1 MTTESRARTQALNDL
16 FDEAFEEIDPA
27 AESPLYGQLCS
38 LQERYGQAE
47 LIAVG
52 GMKRILKVL
61 DRHGNRHVA
70 MARLHEDASDL
81 LFDPFIREARL
92 TALLEHPNVISVHDV
107 GVDREGQPYFT
118 MDLKVGDGLDV
129 VLQEALAG
137 GGYSLSERL
146 DIFLK
151 VCDAITYAHSRD
163 VIHLDLK
170 PANIQVGHHGEV
182 LVCDWGLAKLIGGTD
197 EVDDDVL
204 LNPDLLSGMT
214 VYGKV
219 KGTPGYM
226 APEQIRGGD
235 RDKRTDIYALGALL
249 YAVLT
254 CRPPLDGDTDTMLQA
269 TASGDIVPPTE
280 RGSGVPESLSAVVM
294 KAMALEPT
302 DRYASVRDL
311 ITDVRAFL
319 GGFSPVAHKSG
330 LSTEFLLFYR
340 RHRVSCNLA
349 AAFLAMVVLVTALF
363 VDRLSDKRAQAE
375 TLAARLRVEKQET
388 ETLAAR
394 LQVEKN
400 ETETLAARLRVEKE
414 DSETLLREV
423 GLLATALPSDLVAT
437 GDQFSNDFFY
447 QLPLVS
453 YELTMRSVNDMIQTE
468 PERADEARARL
479 AYLYFMSADFA
490 EAKPLFAINPERMRG
505 LARVN
510 EALARSF
517 DPDEHKTSAS
527 QLAGVIQTLQSM
539 NRRALAEMILSYDY
553 ASLGYREGYE
563 LAVMATFGDHA
574 HCFNYEA
581 ETQTLTI
588 DGGGEFIS
596 LRTNQGQYPL
606 RFLPIKRLVL
616 IDTVISDSSEIGDL
630 EMLEVADLRGSQ
642 ISSMGDLNLFPQLKT
657 LIVRPGQLPQ
667 EEEDRLLPQVRI
679 SIQQPGSVEGED

>member
-1 MTTESRARTQALNDL
+1 MTEESRDRTQALNNL
-16 FDEAFEEIDPA
+16 FEEAFEEIDPA

-47 LIAVG
+47 PIAVG

-70 MARLHEDASDL
+70 MARLHEDASEL

-107 GVDREGQPYFT
+107 GVDKEGKPYFT

-129 VLQEALAG
+129 VLQKALADG
-137 GGYSLSERL
+137 GCPLSDRL
-146 DIFLK
+146 EIFLK

-170 PANIQVGHHGEV
+170 PANIQVGHYGEV
-182 LVCDWGLAKLIGGTD
+182 LVCDWGLGKLIGGTD
-197 EVDDDVL
+197 EIDDDEL

-214 VYGKV
+214 VYGQV

-226 APEQIRGGD
+226 APEQIRGED

-254 CRPPLDGDTDTMLQA
+254 CRPPIDGDTDAMLQA
-269 TASGDIVPPTE
+269 AVTGDIVPPTV

-294 KAMALEPT
+294 KAMALEPA
-302 DRYASVRDL
+302 DRYASVSDL

-319 GGFSPVAHKSG
+319 GGFSPVAHESG

-340 RHRVSCNLA
+340 RNRVSCNLA
-349 AAFLAMVVLVTALF
+349 AVFVVMVVVVTALF
-363 VDRLSDKRAQAE
+363 VDRLSAKRVQAE
-375 TLAARLRVEKQET
+375 NLAEHLREEKQ
-388 ETLAAR
+388 
-394 LQVEKN
+394 

-423 GLLATALPSDLVAT
+423 GLMATALPSDLVAT

-453 YELTMRSVNDMIQTE
+453 YELSMRSVNEMIRTE
-468 PERADEARARL
+468 PERADEARGQL
-479 AYLYFMSADFA
+479 AYLYFLSAEFA
-490 EAKPLFAINPERMRG
+490 KAKPYFGINPERMRG
-505 LARVN
+505 LVRVN
-510 EALARSF
+510 EVLAESF
-517 DPDEHKTSAS
+517 DPDKHKTSAT
-527 QLAGVIQTLQSM
+527 QLAGIIETVQSM
-539 NRRALAEMILSYDY
+539 NRKALAGKILSYDY
-553 ASLGYREGYE
+553 ASLEYREGYG
-563 LAVMATFGDHA
+563 LAVAAMFGDHA
-574 HCFNYEA
+574 HCFSYEA

-588 DGGGEFIS
+588 DGGGESFS
-596 LRTNQGQYPL
+596 LRTKDEQYPL
-606 RFLPIKRLVL
+606 RFLPIKRLIL
-616 IDTVISDSSEIGDL
+616 IDTLIPNSSEIVDL
-630 EMLEVADLRGSQ
+630 KMLEVADLRGSQ
-642 ISSMGDLNLFPQLKT
+642 ISSMGDLNMFPQLKT
-657 LIVRPGQLPQ
+657 LIVRPDQLSQ
-667 EEEDRLLPQVRI
+667 EEKNRLRPQVRI
-679 SIQQPGSVEGED
+679 Q

>member
-1 MTTESRARTQALNDL
+1 MTEESRDRTQALNNL
-16 FDEAFEEIDPA
+16 FEEAFEEIDPA

-47 LIAVG
+47 PIAVG

-70 MARLHEDASDL
+70 MARLHEDASEL

-107 GVDREGQPYFT
+107 GVDKEGQPYFT

-129 VLQEALAG
+129 VLQKALAD
-137 GGYSLSERL
+137 GGYPLSDRL

-170 PANIQVGHHGEV
+170 PANIQVGHYGEV
-182 LVCDWGLAKLIGGTD
+182 LVCDWGLGKLIGGTD
-197 EVDDDVL
+197 EIDDDEL

-214 VYGKV
+214 VYGQV

-226 APEQIRGGD
+226 APEQIRGED

-254 CRPPLDGDTDTMLQA
+254 CRPPIDGDTDAMLQA
-269 TASGDIVPPTE
+269 AVTGDIVPPTV

-294 KAMALEPT
+294 KAMALEPA
-302 DRYASVRDL
+302 DRYASVSDL

-319 GGFSPVAHKSG
+319 GGFSPVAHESG

-340 RHRVSCNLA
+340 RNRVSCNLA
-349 AAFLAMVVLVTALF
+349 AVFVVMVVVVTALF
-363 VDRLSDKRAQAE
+363 VDRLSAKRVQAE
-375 TLAARLRVEKQET
+375 NLAEHLREEKQ
-388 ETLAAR
+388 
-394 LQVEKN
+394 

-423 GLLATALPSDLVAT
+423 GLMATALPSDLVAT

-453 YELTMRSVNDMIQTE
+453 YELSMRSVNEMIRTE
-468 PERADEARARL
+468 PERADEARGQL
-479 AYLYFMSADFA
+479 AYLYFLSAEFA
-490 EAKPLFAINPERMRG
+490 KAKPYFAINPERMRG
-505 LARVN
+505 LVRVN
-510 EALARSF
+510 EVLAESF
-517 DPDEHKTSAS
+517 DPDKHKTSAT
-527 QLAGVIQTLQSM
+527 QLAGIIETVQSM
-539 NRRALAEMILSYDY
+539 NRKALAGKILSYDY
-553 ASLGYREGYE
+553 ASLGYREGYG
-563 LAVMATFGDHA
+563 LAVAAMFGDHA
-574 HCFNYEA
+574 HCFSYEA

-588 DGGGEFIS
+588 DGGGESFS
-596 LRTNQGQYPL
+596 LRTKDEQYPL
-606 RFLPIKRLVL
+606 RFLPIKRLIL
-616 IDTVISDSSEIGDL
+616 IDTLIPNSSEIVDL
-630 EMLEVADLRGSQ
+630 KMLEVADLRGSQ
-642 ISSMGDLNLFPQLKT
+642 ISSMGDLNMFPQLKT
-657 LIVRPGQLPQ
+657 LIVRPDQLSQ
-667 EEEDRLLPQVRI
+667 EEKNRLRPQVRI
-679 SIQQPGSVEGED
+679 Q

>member
-1 MTTESRARTQALNDL
+1 MTEESRDRTQALNNL
-16 FDEAFEEIDPA
+16 FEEAFEEIDPA

-107 GVDREGQPYFT
+107 GVDKEGKPYFT

-129 VLQEALAG
+129 VLQKALADG
-137 GGYSLSERL
+137 GCPLSDRL

-170 PANIQVGHHGEV
+170 PANIQVGHYGEV
-182 LVCDWGLAKLIGGTD
+182 LVCDWGLGKLIGDTD
-197 EVDDDVL
+197 EIDDDVL

-214 VYGKV
+214 VYGQV

-226 APEQIRGGD
+226 APEQIRGEN

-254 CRPPLDGDTDTMLQA
+254 CRPPLAGDADTMQQA
-269 TASGDIVPPTE
+269 ALSGDIVPPTE

-294 KAMALEPT
+294 KAMALEPA
-302 DRYASVRDL
+302 DRYASVSDL
-311 ITDVRAFL
+311 ITEVRAFL
-319 GGFSPVAHKSG
+319 GGFSPIAHKSG

-349 AAFLAMVVLVTALF
+349 AAFVAIVVVVTALF
-363 VDRLSDKRAQAE
+363 VDRLSSKREQAE
-375 TLAARLRVEKQET
+375 MLAAHLREEKHET
-388 ETLAAR
+388 EI
-394 LQVEKN
+394 
-400 ETETLAARLRVEKE
+400 LAARLRVEKE

-423 GLLATALPSDLVAT
+423 GLLASALPSDLVAA
-437 GDQFSNDFFY
+437 GDQFSNSFY
-447 QLPLVS
+447 YQRPLVS
-453 YELTMRSVNDMIQTE
+453 YELTMRSVNDMIRAE
-468 PERADEARARL
+468 PERADEARAQL
-479 AYLYFMSADFA
+479 GYLYFMSAEFA
-490 EAKPLFAINPERMRG
+490 KAKPYFEINPKSMRG
-505 LARVN
+505 LAGVN
-510 EALARSF
+510 KVLAESF
-517 DPDEHKTSAS
+517 DPDKHKTSAT
-527 QLAGVIQTLQSM
+527 QLTRIIETLETM
-539 NRRALAEMILSYDY
+539 GRRGMAAKFLAYDY

-563 LAVMATFGDHA
+563 LAVAATFGDHA

-588 DGGGEFIS
+588 SGGDELSS
-596 LRTNQGQYPL
+596 LRTKQGQYPL
-606 RFLPIKRLVL
+606 RFLPIKRLILMDTL
-616 IDTVISDSSEIGDL
+616 ISNSSEIADL
-630 EMLEVADLRGSQ
+630 KMLEVADLRGSQ
-642 ISSMGDLNLFPQLKT
+642 ISSMGDLNRFPQLKT
-657 LIVRPGQLPQ
+657 LIVRPEQLSQ
-667 EEEDRLLPQVRI
+667 EEKNRLRPQVRI
-679 SIQQPGSVEGED
+679 K

>member
-1 MTTESRARTQALNDL
+1 MTEESRDRTQALNNL
-16 FDEAFEEIDPA
+16 FEEAFEEIDPA
-27 AESPLYGQLCS
+27 GESPLYGQLCS

-47 LIAVG
+47 PIAVG

-70 MARLHEDASDL
+70 MARLHEDASEL

-107 GVDREGQPYFT
+107 GVDKEGKPYFT

-129 VLQEALAG
+129 VLQKALADG
-137 GGYSLSERL
+137 GCPLSDRL

-170 PANIQVGHHGEV
+170 PANIQVGHYGEV
-182 LVCDWGLAKLIGGTD
+182 LVCDWGLGKLIGDTD
-197 EVDDDVL
+197 EIDDDVL

-214 VYGKV
+214 VYGQV

-226 APEQIRGGD
+226 APEQIRGED

-254 CRPPLDGDTDTMLQA
+254 CRPPLAGDTDAMLQA
-269 TASGDIVPPTE
+269 AVTGDIVPPTE

-294 KAMALEPT
+294 KAMALEPA
-302 DRYASVRDL
+302 DRYASVSDL

-319 GGFSPVAHKSG
+319 GGFSPVAHESG

-340 RHRVSCNLA
+340 RNRVSCNLA
-349 AAFLAMVVLVTALF
+349 AVFVVMVVVVTALF
-363 VDRLSDKRAQAE
+363 VDRLSAKRVQAE
-375 TLAARLRVEKQET
+375 NLAEHLREEKQ
-388 ETLAAR
+388 
-394 LQVEKN
+394 

-423 GLLATALPSDLVAT
+423 GLMATALPSDLVAT

-453 YELTMRSVNDMIQTE
+453 YELSMRSVNEMIRTE
-468 PERADEARARL
+468 PERADEARGQL
-479 AYLYFMSADFA
+479 AYLYFLSAEFA
-490 EAKPLFAINPERMRG
+490 KAKPYFAINPERMRG
-505 LARVN
+505 LVRVN
-510 EALARSF
+510 EVLAESF
-517 DPDEHKTSAS
+517 DPDKHKTSAT
-527 QLAGVIQTLQSM
+527 QLAGIIETVQSM
-539 NRRALAEMILSYDY
+539 NRKALAGKILSYDY
-553 ASLGYREGYE
+553 ASLEYREGYG
-563 LAVMATFGDHA
+563 LAVAAMFGDHA
-574 HCFNYEA
+574 HCFSYEA

-588 DGGGEFIS
+588 DGGGESFS
-596 LRTNQGQYPL
+596 LRTKDEQYPL
-606 RFLPIKRLVL
+606 RFLPIKRLIL
-616 IDTVISDSSEIGDL
+616 IDTLIPNSSEIVDL
-630 EMLEVADLRGSQ
+630 KMLEVADLRGSQ
-642 ISSMGDLNLFPQLKT
+642 ISSMGDLNMFPQLKT
-657 LIVRPGQLPQ
+657 LIVRPDQMSQ
-667 EEEDRLLPQVRI
+667 EEKNRLRPQVRI
-679 SIQQPGSVEGED
+679 Q

>member
-1 MTTESRARTQALNDL
+1 MTEESRDRTQALNNL
-16 FDEAFEEIDPA
+16 FEEAFEEIDPA

-47 LIAVG
+47 PIAVG

-70 MARLHEDASDL
+70 MARLHEDASEL

-107 GVDREGQPYFT
+107 GVDKEGQPYFT

-129 VLQEALAG
+129 VLQKALAD
-137 GGYSLSERL
+137 GGYPLSDRL

-170 PANIQVGHHGEV
+170 PANIQVGHYGEV
-182 LVCDWGLAKLIGGTD
+182 LVCDWGLGKLIGGTD
-197 EVDDDVL
+197 EIDDDEL

-214 VYGKV
+214 VYGQV

-226 APEQIRGGD
+226 APEQIRGED

-254 CRPPLDGDTDTMLQA
+254 CRPPIDGDTDAMLQA
-269 TASGDIVPPTE
+269 AVTGDIVPPTV

-294 KAMALEPT
+294 KAMALEPA
-302 DRYASVRDL
+302 DRYASVSDL

-319 GGFSPVAHKSG
+319 GGFSPVAHESG

-340 RHRVSCNLA
+340 RNRVSCNLA
-349 AAFLAMVVLVTALF
+349 AVFVVMVVVVTALF
-363 VDRLSDKRAQAE
+363 VDRLSAKRVQAE
-375 TLAARLRVEKQET
+375 NLAEHLREEKQ
-388 ETLAAR
+388 
-394 LQVEKN
+394 

-423 GLLATALPSDLVAT
+423 GLMATALPSDLVAT

-453 YELTMRSVNDMIQTE
+453 YELSMRSVNEMIRTE
-468 PERADEARARL
+468 PERADEARGQL
-479 AYLYFMSADFA
+479 AYLYFLSAEFA
-490 EAKPLFAINPERMRG
+490 KAKPYFGINPERMRG
-505 LARVN
+505 LVRVN
-510 EALARSF
+510 EVLAESF
-517 DPDEHKTSAS
+517 DPDKHKTSAT
-527 QLAGVIQTLQSM
+527 QLAGIIETVQSM
-539 NRRALAEMILSYDY
+539 NRKALAGKILSYDY
-553 ASLGYREGYE
+553 ASLGYREGYG
-563 LAVMATFGDHA
+563 LAVAVMFGDHA
-574 HCFNYEA
+574 HCFSYEA

-588 DGGGEFIS
+588 DGGGESFS
-596 LRTNQGQYPL
+596 LRTKDEQYPL
-606 RFLPIKRLVL
+606 RFLPIKRLIL
-616 IDTVISDSSEIGDL
+616 IDTLIPNSSEIVDL
-630 EMLEVADLRGSQ
+630 KMLEVADLRGSQ
-642 ISSMGDLNLFPQLKT
+642 ISSMGDLNMFPQLKT
-657 LIVRPGQLPQ
+657 LIVRPDQLSQ
-667 EEEDRLLPQVRI
+667 EEKNRLRPQVRI
-679 SIQQPGSVEGED
+679 Q

>member
-1 MTTESRARTQALNDL
+1 MMEESRDRTQALNNL
-16 FDEAFEEIDPA
+16 FEEAFEEIDPA
-27 AESPLYGQLCS
+27 AESPLYGQLCA
-38 LQERYGQAE
+38 LQERYGEAE

-107 GVDREGQPYFT
+107 GVDKEGQPYFT

-129 VLQEALAG
+129 VLQKALAD
-137 GGYSLSERL
+137 GGYPLSDRL

-170 PANIQVGHHGEV
+170 PANIQVGHYGEV
-182 LVCDWGLAKLIGGTD
+182 LVCDWGLGKLIGDTD
-197 EVDDDVL
+197 EIDDDVL

-214 VYGKV
+214 VYGQV

-226 APEQIRGGD
+226 APEQIRGED

-254 CRPPLDGDTDTMLQA
+254 CRPPLAGDADTMQQA
-269 TASGDIVPPTE
+269 ALSGDVVPPTE

-294 KAMALEPT
+294 KAMALEPA
-302 DRYASVRDL
+302 DRYASVSDL

-319 GGFSPVAHKSG
+319 GGFSPIAHESG

-349 AAFLAMVVLVTALF
+349 AAFVAIVVVVTALF
-363 VDRLSDKRAQAE
+363 VDRLSSKREQAE
-375 TLAARLRVEKQET
+375 MLAAHLREEKHET
-388 ETLAAR
+388 EA
-394 LQVEKN
+394 
-400 ETETLAARLRVEKE
+400 LAARLRVEKE
-414 DSETLLREV
+414 DSETLIREV
-423 GLLATALPSDLVAT
+423 GLLATALPDGLAAT
-437 GDQFSNDFFY
+437 GDQFSDDFFY
-447 QLPLVS
+447 RLPLVT
-453 YELTMRSVNDMIQTE
+453 YELSMRSVNDMIRAE
-468 PERADEARARL
+468 PERADEVRAQL
-479 AYLYFMSADFA
+479 AYLYFISAEFA
-490 EAKPLFAINPERMRG
+490 KAEPYFSINPDRMRG

-510 EALARSF
+510 KVLAESF
-517 DPDEHKTSAS
+517 DPDKHKTSAT
-527 QLAGVIQTLQSM
+527 QLAGIIKTLESK
-539 NRRALAEMILSYDY
+539 RRRGMAAKFLAYDY

-563 LAVMATFGDHA
+563 LAVAATFGDHA

-581 ETQTLTI
+581 ETHTLTI
-588 DGGGEFIS
+588 SGGGELSF
-596 LRTNQGQYPL
+596 LRTKQGQYPL
-606 RFLPIKRLVL
+606 RFLPIKRLILV
-616 IDTVISDSSEIGDL
+616 DTVISSSSEIAEL
-630 EMLEVADLRGSQ
+630 KMLEVADLRGSQ
-642 ISSMGDLNLFPQLKT
+642 ISSMGDLNMFPQLKT
-657 LIVRPGQLPQ
+657 LIVRPDQLSQ
-667 EEEDRLLPQVRI
+667 KEKNRLRPQVRI
-679 SIQQPGSVEGED
+679 K

>member
-1 MTTESRARTQALNDL
+1 MTEESRDRTQALNNL
-16 FDEAFEEIDPA
+16 FEEAFEEIDPA

-47 LIAVG
+47 PIAVG

-70 MARLHEDASDL
+70 MARLHEDASEL

-107 GVDREGQPYFT
+107 GVDKEGQPYFT

-129 VLQEALAG
+129 VLQKALAD
-137 GGYSLSERL
+137 GGYPLSDRL

-170 PANIQVGHHGEV
+170 PANIQVGHYGEV
-182 LVCDWGLAKLIGGTD
+182 LVCDWGLGKLIGGTD
-197 EVDDDVL
+197 EIDDDEL

-214 VYGKV
+214 VYGQV

-226 APEQIRGGD
+226 APEQIRGED

-254 CRPPLDGDTDTMLQA
+254 CRPPLDGDTDAMLQA
-269 TASGDIVPPTE
+269 AVTGDIVPPTV

-294 KAMALEPT
+294 KAMALEPA
-302 DRYASVRDL
+302 DRYASVSDL

-319 GGFSPVAHKSG
+319 GGFSPVAHESG

-349 AAFLAMVVLVTALF
+349 AVFVAMVVVVTALF
-363 VDRLSDKRAQAE
+363 VDRLSAKRVQAE
-375 TLAARLRVEKQET
+375 NLAEHLREEKQ
-388 ETLAAR
+388 
-394 LQVEKN
+394 

-423 GLLATALPSDLVAT
+423 GLMATALPSDLVAT

-453 YELTMRSVNDMIQTE
+453 YELSMRSVNEMIRTE
-468 PERADEARARL
+468 PERADEARGQL
-479 AYLYFMSADFA
+479 AYLYFLSAEFA
-490 EAKPLFAINPERMRG
+490 KAKPYFAINPERMRG
-505 LARVN
+505 LVRVN
-510 EALARSF
+510 EVLAESF
-517 DPDEHKTSAS
+517 DPDKHKTSAT
-527 QLAGVIQTLQSM
+527 QLAGIIETVQSM
-539 NRRALAEMILSYDY
+539 NRKALAGKILSYDY
-553 ASLGYREGYE
+553 ASLGYREGYG
-563 LAVMATFGDHA
+563 LAVAVMFGDHA
-574 HCFNYEA
+574 HCFSYEA

-588 DGGGEFIS
+588 DGGGESFS
-596 LRTNQGQYPL
+596 LRTKDEQYPL
-606 RFLPIKRLVL
+606 RFLPIKRLIL
-616 IDTVISDSSEIGDL
+616 IDTLIPNSSEIVDL
-630 EMLEVADLRGSQ
+630 KMLEVADLRGSQ
-642 ISSMGDLNLFPQLKT
+642 ISSMGDLNMFPQLKT
-657 LIVRPGQLPQ
+657 LIVRPDQLSQ
-667 EEEDRLLPQVRI
+667 EEKNRLRPQVRI
-679 SIQQPGSVEGED
+679 Q

>member
-1 MTTESRARTQALNDL
+1 MKAESRDRTQALNNL
-16 FDEAFEEIDPA
+16 FEEAFEEIDPA

-52 GMKRILKVL
+52 GMKRIVKVL

-70 MARLHEDASDL
+70 MARLHEDASEL

-107 GVDREGQPYFT
+107 GVDKEGQPYFT

-129 VLQEALAG
+129 VLQKALAD
-137 GGYSLSERL
+137 GGYPLSDRL

-170 PANIQVGHHGEV
+170 PANIQVGHYGEV
-182 LVCDWGLAKLIGGTD
+182 LVCDWGLGKLIGGTD
-197 EVDDDVL
+197 EIDDDEL

-214 VYGKV
+214 VYGKI

-226 APEQIRGGD
+226 APEQIRGED

-254 CRPPLDGDTDTMLQA
+254 CRPPLDGDTDAMLVA
-269 TASGDIVPPTE
+269 AVSGDIVPPTE

-294 KAMALEPT
+294 KAMALEPS
-302 DRYASVRDL
+302 DRYASVSDL

-319 GGFSPVAHKSG
+319 GGFSPVAHESG

-340 RHRVSCNLA
+340 RNRVSCNLA
-349 AAFLAMVVLVTALF
+349 AAFVAMVVVVTALF
-363 VDRLSDKRAQAE
+363 VDRLSAKRVEAE
-375 TLAARLRVEKQET
+375 MLAARLHVEKE
-388 ETLAAR
+388 
-394 LQVEKN
+394 

-423 GLLATALPSDLVAT
+423 GLLTTALPVDLVAT
-437 GDQFSNDFFY
+437 GDQFSHDFFY

-453 YELTMRSVNDMIQTE
+453 YELSIRSLNDMIRTE
-468 PERADEARARL
+468 PERADEARVQL
-479 AYLYFMSADFA
+479 AYLYFMSAEFA
-490 EAKPLFAINPERMRG
+490 KAKPYFEIDPKRMRG
-505 LARVN
+505 LVRVN
-510 EALARSF
+510 EALVKSF
-517 DPDEHKTSAS
+517 DPDKHQTSAT
-527 QLAGVIQTLQSM
+527 QLARIIETVRSM
-539 NRRALAEMILSYDY
+539 NRSLLSEKIISYDY
-553 ASLGYREGYE
+553 ASLGYREGYG
-563 LAVMATFGDHA
+563 LAVKAMFGNHA

-588 DGGGEFIS
+588 DGGGESFS
-596 LRTNQGQYPL
+596 LQTGQGQYPL
-606 RFLPIKRLVL
+606 RFLPIKRLIL
-616 IDTVISDSSEIGDL
+616 IDTVISNSSEIAELKML
-630 EMLEVADLRGSQ
+630 EMADLRGSQ
-642 ISSMGDLNLFPQLKT
+642 ISSMGGGNMFPQLKT
-657 LIVRPGQLPQ
+657 LIVRPDQLSQ
-667 EEEDRLLPQVRI
+667 EEKNRLRPQVRI
-679 SIQQPGSVEGED
+679 K

>member
-1 MTTESRARTQALNDL
+1 MMAESHIQTEALNQL
-16 FDEAFEEIDPA
+16 FDQAFDERDPA
-27 AESPLYGQLCS
+27 EQSPLYVDLRS
-38 LQERYGQAE
+38 LEERYGQAE

-107 GVDREGQPYFT
+107 GVDEEGQPYFT

-129 VLQEALAG
+129 VLQKALAD
-137 GGYSLSERL
+137 GGYPLSDRL

-170 PANIQVGHHGEV
+170 PANIQVGHYGEV
-182 LVCDWGLAKLIGGTD
+182 LVCDWGLGKLIGGTD
-197 EVDDDVL
+197 EIDDDEL

-214 VYGKV
+214 VYGQV

-226 APEQIRGGD
+226 APEQIRGED

-254 CRPPLDGDTDTMLQA
+254 CRPPLAGDTDAMLQA
-269 TASGDIVPPTE
+269 AVSGDIVPPTE

-294 KAMALEPT
+294 KAMALEPA
-302 DRYASVRDL
+302 DRYASVSDL
-311 ITDVRAFL
+311 ITEVRAFL
-319 GGFSPVAHKSG
+319 GGFSPIAHKSG
-330 LSTEFLLFYR
+330 LLTEFLLFYR

-349 AAFLAMVVLVTALF
+349 AVFVAIVVVVTALF
-363 VDRLSDKRAQAE
+363 VDRLSAKRVEAETLAARLRVEKEETE

-394 LQVEKN
+394 L
-400 ETETLAARLRVEKE
+400 RVEKE
-414 DSETLLREV
+414 DSEALLREV
-423 GLLATALPSDLVAT
+423 GLLATALPDGV
-437 GDQFSNDFFY
+437 GDGGSQFSHDFFY
-447 QLPLVS
+447 RLPLVS
-453 YELTMRSVNDMIQTE
+453 YELTMRSVNDVIRTE
-468 PERADEARARL
+468 PERADEARAVL
-479 AYLYFMSADFA
+479 GYLYFMSAEFA
-490 EAKPLFAINPERMRG
+490 KAKPYFAINPERMRG
-505 LARVN
+505 LVRVN
-510 EALARSF
+510 KVLAESF
-517 DPDEHKTSAS
+517 DPDKHKTSAT
-527 QLAGVIQTLQSM
+527 QLAGIIETVRSMKRPTL
-539 NRRALAEMILSYDY
+539 LEKILSYDY
-553 ASLGYREGYE
+553 ASLGYREGYG
-563 LAVMATFGDHA
+563 LAVAAMFGNHA

-588 DGGGEFIS
+588 NGGGESFS

-616 IDTVISDSSEIGDL
+616 IDTLISNSSEIAEL
-630 EMLEVADLRGSQ
+630 KMLEVADLRGSQ
-642 ISSMGDLNLFPQLKT
+642 ISSMGDLNMFPQLKT
-657 LIVRPGQLPQ
+657 LIVRPDQLSQKEKNRLRPQ
-667 EEEDRLLPQVRI
+667 IRI
-679 SIQQPGSVEGED
+679 K

>member
-1 MTTESRARTQALNDL
+1 MKAESRDRTQALNNL
-16 FDEAFEEIDPA
+16 FEEAFEEIDPA

-47 LIAVG
+47 PIAVG
-52 GMKRILKVL
+52 GMKRIVKVL

-70 MARLHEDASDL
+70 MARLHEDASEL

-107 GVDREGQPYFT
+107 GVDKEGQPYFT

-129 VLQEALAG
+129 VLQKALAD
-137 GGYSLSERL
+137 GGYPLSDRL

-170 PANIQVGHHGEV
+170 PANIQVGHYGEV
-182 LVCDWGLAKLIGGTD
+182 LVCDWGLGKLIGGTD
-197 EVDDDVL
+197 EIDDDEL

-214 VYGKV
+214 VYGKI

-226 APEQIRGGD
+226 APEQIRGED

-254 CRPPLDGDTDTMLQA
+254 CRPPLDGDTDAMLVA
-269 TASGDIVPPTE
+269 AVSGDIVPPTE

-294 KAMALEPT
+294 KAMALEPS
-302 DRYASVRDL
+302 DRYASVSDL

-319 GGFSPVAHKSG
+319 GGFSPVAHESG

-340 RHRVSCNLA
+340 RNRVSCNLA
-349 AAFLAMVVLVTALF
+349 AAFVAMVVVVTALF
-363 VDRLSDKRAQAE
+363 VDRLSAKRVEAE
-375 TLAARLRVEKQET
+375 MLAARLHVEKE
-388 ETLAAR
+388 
-394 LQVEKN
+394 

-423 GLLATALPSDLVAT
+423 GLLTTALPVDLVAT
-437 GDQFSNDFFY
+437 GDQFSHDFFY

-453 YELTMRSVNDMIQTE
+453 YELSIRSLNDMIRTE
-468 PERADEARARL
+468 PERADEARVQL
-479 AYLYFMSADFA
+479 AYLYFMSAEFA
-490 EAKPLFAINPERMRG
+490 KAKPYFEIDPKRMRG
-505 LARVN
+505 LVRVN
-510 EALARSF
+510 EALVKSF
-517 DPDEHKTSAS
+517 DPDKHQTSAT
-527 QLAGVIQTLQSM
+527 QLARIIETVRSM
-539 NRRALAEMILSYDY
+539 NRSLLSEKIISYDY
-553 ASLGYREGYE
+553 ASLGYREGYG
-563 LAVMATFGDHA
+563 LAVKAMFGNHA

-588 DGGGEFIS
+588 DGGGESFS
-596 LRTNQGQYPL
+596 LQTGQGQYPL
-606 RFLPIKRLVL
+606 RFLPIKRLIL
-616 IDTVISDSSEIGDL
+616 IDTVISNSSEIAEL
-630 EMLEVADLRGSQ
+630 KMLEVADLRGSQ
-642 ISSMGDLNLFPQLKT
+642 ISSMGDLSMFPQLKT
-657 LIVRPGQLPQ
+657 LIVRPDQLSQ
-667 EEEDRLLPQVRI
+667 EEKNRLRPQVRI
-679 SIQQPGSVEGED
+679 K

>member
-1 MTTESRARTQALNDL
+1 MMAESRDRTQALNNL
-16 FDEAFEEIDPA
+16 FDEAFEEIDPV

-70 MARLHEDASDL
+70 MARLHEDASEL

-107 GVDREGQPYFT
+107 GVDIEGQPYFT

-129 VLQEALAG
+129 VLQKALAD
-137 GGYSLSERL
+137 GGYPLSDRL

-170 PANIQVGHHGEV
+170 PANIQVGHYGEV

-197 EVDDDVL
+197 EIDDDVL

-214 VYGKV
+214 VYGQV

-226 APEQIRGGD
+226 APEQIRGED
-235 RDKRTDIYALGALL
+235 RDKRTDVYALGGLL

-254 CRPPLDGDTDTMLQA
+254 CRPPLAGDTDTMLQA
-269 TASGDIVPPTE
+269 AVSGNIVPPTE
-280 RGSGVPESLSAVVM
+280 LGSDVPESLSAVVM
-294 KAMALEPT
+294 KAMALEPL
-302 DRYASVRDL
+302 DRYASVSDL

-319 GGFSPVAHKSG
+319 GGFSPIAHESG

-340 RHRVSCNLA
+340 RNRVSCKLA
-349 AAFLAMVVLVTALF
+349 AAFVAMVVVVTALF
-363 VDRLSDKRAQAE
+363 VDRLSAKRVEAE
-375 TLAARLRVEKQET
+375 MLAARLHVGKE
-388 ETLAAR
+388 
-394 LQVEKN
+394 

-423 GLLATALPSDLVAT
+423 GLLTSALPIDLVAT
-437 GDQFSNDFFY
+437 GDQFSHNFFY

-453 YELTMRSVNDMIQTE
+453 YELSIRSLNDMILNQ
-468 PERADEARARL
+468 PERADEARVQL
-479 AYLYFMSADFA
+479 AYLYFISAEFA
-490 EAKPLFAINPERMRG
+490 KAKPYFEIKPTRMHG
-505 LARVN
+505 LVRVN
-510 EALARSF
+510 EALVKSF
-517 DPDEHKTSAS
+517 DPDKHKTSAT
-527 QLAGVIQTLQSM
+527 QLAGIIETMQSM
-539 NRRALAEMILSYDY
+539 NRRWMSEKIISYDY
-553 ASLGYREGYE
+553 ASLGYREGYG
-563 LAVMATFGDHA
+563 LAVKAMFGDHA
-574 HCFNYEA
+574 HCFNYET

-588 DGGGEFIS
+588 DGGDESFS
-596 LRTNQGQYPL
+596 LRTRGGQSPL
-606 RFLPIKRLVL
+606 RFLPIKRLIL
-616 IDTVISDSSEIGDL
+616 IDTVISDSSEIADL
-630 EMLEVADLRGSQ
+630 KMLEVADLRGSQ
-642 ISSMGDLNLFPQLKT
+642 ISSIGDLNMFPRLKT
-657 LIVRPGQLPQ
+657 LIVRPDQLSQ
-667 EEEDRLLPQVRI
+667 EEKNRLRPQV
-679 SIQQPGSVEGED
+679 SIE